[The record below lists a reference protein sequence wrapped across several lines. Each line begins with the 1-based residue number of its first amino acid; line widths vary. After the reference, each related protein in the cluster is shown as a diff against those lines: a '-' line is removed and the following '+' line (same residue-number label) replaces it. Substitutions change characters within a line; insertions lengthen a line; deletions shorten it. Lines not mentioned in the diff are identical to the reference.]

1 MTSQARGHVLLVE
14 DDVDT
19 RLAYRALLEHA
30 GLGVHEAGDG
40 EQALRLA
47 VEDPPALVIV
57 DISIPGMDGW
67 ETTRRLKLDE
77 RTREIPVLVVT
88 GHALDE
94 DRRRATSL
102 GCAGYLAKPLSP
114 TSLVAEVERL
124 LESAE

>member
-1 MTSQARGHVLLVE
+1 MTSQAQGLVLLVE

-30 GLGVHEAGDG
+30 GWSVREAGDG
-40 EQALRLA
+40 EQALRSA
-47 VEDPPALVIV
+47 ADEPPSLVIV

-77 RTREIPVLVVT
+77 RTRNVPVLVIT

-94 DRRRATSL
+94 DRQRAKSL
-102 GCAGYLAKPLSP
+102 GCAGYMAKPLSP
-114 TSLVAEVERL
+114 TSFVAEVGRL
-124 LESAE
+124 LGER